1 MSKVECRY
9 NDSIDHRTE
18 CVYLDTY
25 FSDDRFGGNYNELVF
40 ALENICG
47 NYIKTEMVTTD
58 GDTYSIDVDKIKL
71 KIRGGVEADQ
81 FLNALKL
88 IIETDTLVSIIKP

>member
-25 FSDDRFGGNYNELVF
+25 FSDDRFG
-40 ALENICG
+40 G